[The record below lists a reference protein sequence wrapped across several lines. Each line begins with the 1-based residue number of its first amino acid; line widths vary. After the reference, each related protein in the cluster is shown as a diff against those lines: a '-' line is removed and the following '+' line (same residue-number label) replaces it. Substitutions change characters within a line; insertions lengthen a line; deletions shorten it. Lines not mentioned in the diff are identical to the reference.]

1 MGLFDF
7 FKKNDKVK
15 SDSAI
20 DSSNLIEDAET
31 STETKLVK
39 TKLSLHP
46 NWIVPQEQK
55 YVFSFLANQLAPLR
69 PNQLSLVAI
78 DIDADK
84 NTGNWYVRAFFRS
97 SLPQEIELGEVGLI
111 LLDKDNHP
119 IASKMFDFK
128 ELGTIPP
135 ESCRPW
141 VFTFEKEHIQADEL
155 PGEGWKL
162 AFNLNT
168 LKKHTLD
175 LDDSWKSQLSAEQQ
189 EYLEKIVSQ
198 LPELKQNEVNFT
210 GFQAKFRDD
219 RSLTVS
225 LFIRNGSDRAI
236 NFEQL
241 PLEIIDANGK
251 RVAKGTFK
259 FEPPLTVQPRTTK
272 PWSFIFPAELVDADG
287 ADLSRWRAVVPQ

>member
-69 PNQLSLVAI
+69 PNQLSLAAI

-97 SLPQEIELGEVGLI
+97 SLPQEIELG
-111 LLDKDNHP
+111 
-119 IASKMFDFK
+119 
-128 ELGTIPP
+128 
-135 ESCRPW
+135 
-141 VFTFEKEHIQADEL
+141 
-155 PGEGWKL
+155 
-162 AFNLNT
+162 
-168 LKKHTLD
+168 
-175 LDDSWKSQLSAEQQ
+175 KS
-189 EYLEKIVSQ
+189 
-198 LPELKQNEVNFT
+198 
-210 GFQAKFRDD
+210 G
-219 RSLTVS
+219 
-225 LFIRNGSDRAI
+225 
-236 NFEQL
+236 
-241 PLEIIDANGK
+241 
-251 RVAKGTFK
+251 
-259 FEPPLTVQPRTTK
+259 
-272 PWSFIFPAELVDADG
+272 
-287 ADLSRWRAVVPQ
+287 